1 MKTESKPEFD
11 VVVIG
16 AGFSGMYQLYRLR
29 ELGLSVKGIEAGGG
43 VGGVWYWN
51 RYPGCRVDSES
62 VAYAYFWSDRL
73 REEFVWT
80 EHFAGQPEVLRY
92 LNRAADLMDIRKD
105 FLFNNRVR
113 SLTWNDAGGFW
124 SVGLEDMG
132 AIPITARFVITAVG
146 PLSAVQWP
154 KFAGIHTFK
163 GETYHTALWPRD
175 ERGFGGM
182 HIDFTGKRVGVVGT
196 GSSGTQMVQ
205 TIGPVV
211 NEMVVFQR
219 TPNWCMPLGNRPL
232 TQGEREEQHRTWPE
246 IAAVCEKSVSGFPHV
261 SVEKNAVDVPAEE
274 REAFWQR
281 LYRTPG
287 YAFWLANYQDIVVDP
302 KANAL
307 VTEFVT
313 RKIRERVKDP
323 KVADKLTPK
332 NHGYGTR
339 RVPMEKNYYEV
350 FNQANVT
357 LVDLYEEP
365 IVSVTPKGVR
375 TAARDYEL
383 DAIIYATGFDAIV
396 GGITRLNIVGRDGR
410 RLNDVWSEGPQ
421 TFLGLQVHGFPNLL
435 TLVGA
440 HNGASFCNIP
450 RCSGVQVEWITELFA
465 HIREH
470 GHHRFEATPE
480 AEKKWTELVYE
491 TANMTL
497 LANTPSWFTG
507 TNQNIA
513 GREKFVRP
521 LVWAGGNPA
530 YRDICAEV
538 ARNGYAGVEFR

>member
-1 MKTESKPEFD
+1 MKTESRPDFD

-29 ELGLSVKGIEAGGG
+29 ELGLAVKGIEAGGG

-62 VAYAYFWSDRL
+62 VAYAYFWSKRL

-92 LNRAADLMDIRKD
+92 LNRAADVMDIRKD
-105 FLFNNRVR
+105 YLFNNRVR
-113 SLTWNDAGGFW
+113 KLTWSDADAWW
-124 SVGLEDMG
+124 SVELEDMG
-132 AIPITARFVITAVG
+132 AAPITARFVISAVG

-154 KFAGIHTFK
+154 RFEGIHTFQ
-163 GETYHTALWPRD
+163 GDTYHTALWPRD
-175 ERGFGGM
+175 ERGYGGM

-196 GSSGTQMVQ
+196 GSSGTQIVQ
-205 TIGPVV
+205 TLGPVV
-211 NEMVVFQR
+211 NQMVVFQR
-219 TPNWCMPLGNRPL
+219 TPNWCLPLGNRPM
-232 TQGEREEQHRTWPE
+232 TAAEREEQQRRWTE
-246 IAAVCEKSVSGFPHV
+246 IAAICERSVSGFPHLP
-261 SVEKNAVDVPAEE
+261 VEKNTVDVPAEE
-274 REAFWQR
+274 REAFWEV

-302 KANAL
+302 QANVL
-307 VTEFVT
+307 VSDFVA
-313 RKIRERVKDP
+313 RKIRERVRDP
-323 KVADKLTPK
+323 RVADKLIPR

-350 FNQANVT
+350 FNQPNVT
-357 LVDLYEEP
+357 LVDLRETPVER
-365 IVSVTPKGVR
+365 VTPAGIR
-375 TAARDYEL
+375 TTDRKYEL
-383 DAIIYATGFDAIV
+383 DVIIYATGFDAIM
-396 GGITRLNIVGRDGR
+396 GGITRLNVLGRGGR
-410 RLNDVWSEGPQ
+410 ALNNVWADGPQ
-421 TFLGLQVHGFPNLL
+421 TYLGLQVHGFPNFI

-450 RCSGVQVEWITELFA
+450 RCSGVQVEWITDFLAYMRGKGYSEVEPTQA
-465 HIREH
+465 
-470 GHHRFEATPE
+470 
-480 AEKKWTELVYE
+480 AEENWTKLVYE

-497 LANTPSWFTG
+497 LAGTESWFTG

-513 GREKFVRP
+513 GREKFVKP

-530 YRDICAEV
+530 YRDICNEIA
-538 ARNGYAGVEFR
+538 ARGYEGFVFR